1 MTGVN
6 DLHQARDYGN
16 TSLLAC
22 VGDGL
27 QSVRSRAEVSGG
39 SSGLITTFK
48 TIHIRYMRGD
58 SMHQVAELE
67 IVVEIFDIVKLRDG
81 HGVCN
86 LTASVITQAACLG
99 EEGVDGR
106 GVSGLEQEIGVF
118 RFAAYG
124 EIVEAVSTSDAGVAT
139 TTMPVRNGSCLGD
152 EDDAVSAVYVRNF
165 YHNNPS
171 CGFHC

>member
-27 QSVRSRAEVSGG
+27 QGVRSRAEVSGG

-67 IVVEIFDIVKLRDG
+67 IVVEIFDLMKLRDG

-106 GVSGLEQEIGVF
+106 GVSGLEQEIGIL
-118 RFAAYG
+118 RLGAYG
-124 EIVEAVSTSDAGVAT
+124 EIVETVGPSDGGVAT
-139 TTMPVRNGSCLGD
+139 TTMPVRNGGCLGD
-152 EDDAVSAVYVRNF
+152 KDETVAFVCIGNF
-165 YHNNPS
+165 DHDSPS
-171 CGFHC
+171 